1 MRNLMGW
8 TKKRGRQQGFT
19 FIELMV
25 SVAILTLVVGVVVE
39 GLTKLMQRNTTETS
53 KTDLTQE
60 SREFMDQVVN
70 NIHQSGYPSTKMF
83 DPASLAPP
91 VLPPN
96 TVNCNLYA
104 QIACGL
110 VNVTPTS
117 LQFEGDVDG
126 SGTVSEVFIQLS
138 PLNGPCPCII
148 QRGAVSKALWQGGTL
163 PSYYTEVTNVNNTN
177 IFQGYDNGGNNVPLP
192 GACLPCNNVAAIE
205 ITLSVKSTVAD
216 TDGSYPIINMS
227 TSTKIHNFN

>member
-1 MRNLMGW
+1 MGW

-70 NIHQSGYPSTKMF
+70 DIHQSGYPSVKMF
-83 DPASLAPP
+83 DPATL
-91 VLPPN
+91 LPASNP
-96 TVNCNLYA
+96 VNCNLYV
-104 QIACGL
+104 QVACGL
-110 VNVTPTS
+110 VSVTPS
-117 LQFEGDVDG
+117 ALQFEGDVDG

-148 QRGAVSKALWQGGTL
+148 QRGAVSKTLWQGGTL
-163 PSYYTEVTNVNNTN
+163 PAYYTEVTNVNNTN
-177 IFQGYDNGGNNVPLP
+177 IFQGYDNGGNNVALV
-192 GACLPCNNVAAIE
+192 GAPSNNLAAIE
-205 ITLSVKSTVAD
+205 ITLSVKATVAD
-216 TDGSYPIINMS
+216 TDGSYPIVNMS
-227 TSTKIHNFN
+227 TSTKIHNIN